1 MAALMDR
8 GEWSRARLKAECL
21 RAVARTPDNEALK
34 YLATN
39 TIETYLPLDENEEA
53 EYRSLVKEDDYMEA
67 WEVEQSWADRMR
79 EEGRLKGFEQG
90 LEKGIEKGIEQGIE
104 QGTRRL
110 IFRQLEARFGP
121 LPERAV
127 KALKRMRNGAL
138 EALSL
143 RILEADSLDE
153 LGLG

>member
-1 MAALMDR
+1 
-8 GEWSRARLKAECL
+8 
-21 RAVARTPDNEALK
+21 
-34 YLATN
+34 
-39 TIETYLPLDENEEA
+39 
-53 EYRSLVKEDDYMEA
+53 
-67 WEVEQSWADRMR
+67 MR
-79 EEGRLKGFEQG
+79 EEGRLKG
-90 LEKGIEKGIEQGIE
+90 LEKGIE
-104 QGTRRL
+104 QGTRRTL
-110 IFRQLEARFGP
+110 LRLLEARFGP